1 MAERDRTQGEG
12 AVSELEQNM
21 DAIFG
26 NDGAGTAFEV
36 PERNVRSDVVEALS
50 DTFTRMGK
58 SLILKGE
65 SEDAAFRLEV
75 GVEMRRERLRQ
86 GLTQSELAERV
97 GISQAMLSNI
107 ETAKGAEGPTLK
119 TLYSLA
125 DALDFRLAL
134 LPEHGKPT
142 TEPQA
147 EEVAIAKPSKASGSR
162 VHVTELSQGGV
173 SFVRSFI
180 TSADMKGL
188 RKELDLRGSNW
199 KIKKS
204 DLSNAGKVCL
214 WSFEPHSGTV
224 IKTGDGVVLVVTQDH
239 GDFRLIPG
247 IKKAKFGKLAGDM
260 LDSTREVR
268 RVEYLV
274 GSQEVVI
281 TNFGAGKSMLLSV
294 PADLLAKRTG

>member
-1 MAERDRTQGEG
+1 MAERDQTQGEG
-12 AVSELEQNM
+12 AVSELEQNS

-26 NDGAGTAFEV
+26 GDGAGAAFEV
-36 PERNVRSDVVEALS
+36 PERNLRSDVVETLP
-50 DTFTRMGK
+50 DTFARVGK

-75 GVEMRRERLRQ
+75 GIEIRRERLRQ

-125 DALDFRLAL
+125 DELDLRLAL
-134 LPEHGKPT
+134 LPEHGKPKA
-142 TEPQA
+142 EPQA
-147 EEVAIAKPSKASGSR
+147 EEVAIARPSKGSGSR
-162 VHVTELSQGGV
+162 VHVTELSEDGV

-188 RKELDLRGSNW
+188 RKEFDFRGSNW
-199 KIKKS
+199 EIEKG
-204 DLSNAGKVCL
+204 DFSNIGKVCL

-224 IKTGDGVVLVVTQDH
+224 IKTGNGVVLVVTQDQ

-247 IKKAKFGKLAGDM
+247 VKKAKFGKLAGKM

-268 RVEYLV
+268 RVEYLG